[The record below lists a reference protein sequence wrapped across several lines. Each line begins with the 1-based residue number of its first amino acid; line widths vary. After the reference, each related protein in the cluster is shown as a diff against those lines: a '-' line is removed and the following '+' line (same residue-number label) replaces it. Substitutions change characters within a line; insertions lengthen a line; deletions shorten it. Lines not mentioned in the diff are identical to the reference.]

1 MGQRHIHLQPLGGVA
16 GDMFVAAMLDALPG
30 AEAETLACVRRVV
43 AEAEAAVA
51 LEAARDCGL
60 TGRRFRVT
68 ESRPTETGHAHVHWS
83 ALRRRIES
91 TGLPAGVMR
100 RTLAIFQHLAEAE
113 ARVHGVP
120 PGQVAFHEVGAVD
133 SLVDIVAA
141 AALIEAAGACG
152 WSCEPL
158 PLGQG
163 TVMST
168 HGRLPVPA
176 PATTELLRGMP
187 TVSDGLEGERVTPTG
202 AAIVRH
208 LEPAFMLPA
217 RPGRLAETGTGFG
230 RRSLPGMPNMLRV
243 LIFETEAADAGLDA
257 GAVGLVEFEVDDQ
270 SPEDLAVALDRL
282 RRQPMVRDVVQYPVT
297 GKKGRLSS
305 AVRLLTDPDAVQA
318 VAAACL
324 EETRTLG
331 LRWSVV
337 NRLSVPRRTVSVD
350 GPAGTMQVK
359 IAQRPGG
366 TTAKA
371 ESDDVRE
378 IAGSHRRDEVRRMAE
393 QKALKQLEKDP

>member
-1 MGQRHIHLQPLGGVA
+1 MARRHVHLQPVGGIA

-30 AEAETLACVRRVV
+30 AEAGTLACVRRVV
-43 AEAEAAVA
+43 PEAEAAVA
-51 LEAARDCGL
+51 LETARDCGL
-60 TGRRFRVT
+60 TGRRFRV
-68 ESRPTETGHAHVHWS
+68 EEKHSPAAAHDHVHWP
-83 ALRRRIES
+83 ALRRRIRQA
-91 TGLPAGVMR
+91 GLPGAVAR
-100 RTLAIFQHLAEAE
+100 RALDIFARLAAAE
-113 ARVHGVP
+113 ARVHGVAP
-120 PGQVAFHEVGAVD
+120 DEVAFHEVGAVD

-163 TVMST
+163 TVMT
-168 HGRLPVPA
+168 AHGRLPVPA

-208 LEPAFMLPA
+208 LEPAFLPPA

-230 RRSLPGMPNMLRV
+230 RRTLPGTPNMLRV
-243 LIFETEAADAGLDA
+243 LIFETETADARLDA
-257 GAVGLVEFEVDDQ
+257 GTVGLVEFEVDDQ

-282 RRQPMVRDVVQYPVT
+282 RQQPAVRDVVQYPVT
-297 GKKGRLSS
+297 GKKGRLSI

-331 LRWSVV
+331 LRWNVV
-337 NRLSVPRRTVSVD
+337 NRLTVPRRTVSVD
-350 GPAGTMQVK
+350 GPGGTMQVK

-378 IAGSHRRDEVRRMAE
+378 IAGSHRRDEVRHAVE
-393 QKALKQLEKDP
+393 QKALEQEEDP